1 MRPGVLVLLLGALGP
16 HPVMAATGP
25 DSARAAFSPACGVTG
40 YVATLDYEFG
50 TRGNVAT
57 LDDLRRLFTPDAPWG
72 RINEELES
80 FPPFN
85 ARNDVFEPDDLALTG
100 VHDST
105 TDYTS
110 FGHITSGALLSRA
123 TCQAPCIV
131 EFVAKLPAGRG
142 VWPSLWLYDT
152 HSGHH
157 DASEL
162 DVLESQNHPPGID
175 RSMVFQYDHGPGLGA
190 DLDDP
195 SGIGKAGFWRPYG
208 PLPAGDMSG
217 RFAAYSVVW
226 LKDRVSKYV
235 DDRRAVTRAF
245 RWTGP
250 APANLLVYNSIGSA
264 KLDWP
269 GPVLPETFACDRA
282 VFRIRSIRVFTPAA
296 GGASPHREGSHD

>member
-1 MRPGVLVLLLGALGP
+1 MRPAVLFLAIQVLGANR
-16 HPVMAATGP
+16 VMAATTP
-25 DSARAAFSPACGVTG
+25 DSMPDGLRPACGVTG

-50 TRGNVAT
+50 TRGNIT
-57 LDDLRRLFTPDAPWG
+57 NLDDLRRLFTPDAPWG

-85 ARNDVFEPDDLALTG
+85 PRNHVFEPDCLALTG
-100 VHDST
+100 VHDGST
-105 TDYTS
+105 NYTE
-110 FGHITSGALLSRA
+110 FGHITSGALLTRA
-123 TCQAPCIV
+123 TCHAPCIV
-131 EFVAKLPAGRG
+131 EFTARLPAGRG

-152 HSGHH
+152 HSGRH

-162 DVLESQNHPPGID
+162 DVLESQNHPPSID
-175 RSMVFQYDHGPGLGA
+175 RSMVFQYDHGPGVGA

-208 PLPAGDMSG
+208 PLPDGDMSA
-217 RFAAYSVVW
+217 RYAVYSVVW

-250 APANLLVYNSIGSA
+250 EPANILVYNSIGSA

-269 GPVLPETFACDRA
+269 GPVLPETFAGERA
-282 VFRIRSIRVFTPAA
+282 VFRIRSIRIFTPQVHGRGGTGAA
-296 GGASPHREGSHD
+296 PHD